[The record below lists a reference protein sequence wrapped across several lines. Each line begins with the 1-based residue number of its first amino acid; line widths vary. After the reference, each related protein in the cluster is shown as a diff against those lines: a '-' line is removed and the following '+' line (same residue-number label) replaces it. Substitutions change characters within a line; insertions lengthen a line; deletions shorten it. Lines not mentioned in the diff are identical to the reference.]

1 MAEVSLKVKRF
12 VRASETVQATA
23 GEDRLVVRFPE
34 AVPAGKV
41 LNLRVEITGDIEN
54 VAAPAP

>member
-1 MAEVSLKVKRF
+1 MAEIQLQVKRF
-12 VRASETVQATA
+12 VRTSETVQAVA

-54 VAAPAP
+54 ATAPPA